1 MRRIATIRT
10 SRTAGRSCVA
20 RWLLAL
26 ALMVPIAFAQTNFD
40 ESPALAELVAA
51 GTIPALEERLP
62 DNPLVLEPIEE
73 IGEYGGAY
81 QLITRR
87 GDWSML
93 ARNIAYENL
102 VAWNRDWTQVIP
114 NVAESYDV
122 NDDATEYVF
131 HLRPGLKWSDGVP
144 FTSDDIMFWYEDIL
158 MDRDITPVVSDT
170 FESGGEPGVVERI
183 DDYTV
188 RITFAEPNGFFL
200 QYLASLHGPLWGMT
214 NYPRHYLEAY
224 HPRYADDA
232 DARAAERGYGSAVGF
247 LQTFTNL
254 SSRFDFG
261 GAPVLWPWTY
271 DTTNPWDGSQVVLE
285 RNPYYW
291 KVDPAGQQLPYMDRA
306 VFQILDDVEAIRL
319 RMMNGEFD
327 FGNRYLELDLKPVF
341 FDNKERGD
349 FHFVDTYSA
358 HNNVIAIALNLTHED
373 PVLREI
379 FQNKDFRIGLSHAI
393 DREEIIDLVFV
404 GQSEPWQLA
413 PPPGSPVNSE
423 RLATQYLAFDLD
435 LANEHLDR
443 AGLTERDAQG
453 FRLRPDG
460 RRITFGIN
468 TVEGRQIHFIDILEM
483 VSRQWRDV
491 GIDMNVNVMER
502 GLFYERR
509 DVNLHDGAVWNGD
522 GGRDAMLEPRWYFPF
537 SNESMFAI
545 PWAQWWRGNP
555 DAPEPPEA
563 ARRQMDLYDTLRGT
577 ADPDEQIRLMEEI
590 LEIAADEFYAFGI
603 ALPPTGMGI
612 ASNRLGN
619 TPTEMPDAWL
629 WPTPGPTNPEQ
640 FFVRAR

>member
-1 MRRIATIRT
+1 MLP
-10 SRTAGRSCVA
+10 G
-20 RWLLAL
+20 AL
-26 ALMVPIAFAQTNFD
+26 AQG
-40 ESPALAELVAA
+40 ALLEAPGLSERVEA
-51 GTIPALEERLP
+51 GALPPVGERLP
-62 DNPLVLEPIEE
+62 ENPRVLEPIEE
-73 IGEYGGAY
+73 IGEFGGTY
-81 QLITRR
+81 RLITRR

-102 VAWNRDWTQVIP
+102 VAWNHDWTAIIP
-114 NVAESYDV
+114 NVAESYDA
-122 NDDATEYVF
+122 NDDATEYTF
-131 HLRPGLKWSDGVP
+131 HLRRGLRWSDGEP
-144 FTSDDIMFWYEDIL
+144 FTSSDIMFWYEDIL
-158 MDRDITPVVSDT
+158 MDRDLTPVVSDT
-170 FESGGEPGVVERI
+170 FQSGGEPGVVEAL
-183 DDYTV
+183 DEYTV
-188 RITFAEPNGFFL
+188 RITFAEPHGFFL

-214 NYPRHYLEAY
+214 NYPRHYLEQY

-232 DARAAERGYGSAVGF
+232 AARAAERGFATAVEF

-254 SSRFDFG
+254 SSRFEFG

-271 DTTNPWDGSQVVLE
+271 DMTNPWDGAQIVLE

-291 KVDPAGQQLPYMDRA
+291 KVDPEGQQLPYLDR
-306 VFQILDDVEAIRL
+306 VTFQILDDVEAIRL
-319 RMMNGEFD
+319 RMLNGEFD

-341 FDNKERGD
+341 FDNKDRGNYR
-349 FHFVDTYSA
+349 FVDTHSA
-358 HNNVIAIALNLTHED
+358 HNNAIAIALNLTHED

-393 DREEIIDLVFV
+393 NRQEIIDLVFV
-404 GQSEPWQLA
+404 GQTEPWQLA
-413 PPPGSPVNSE
+413 PPPGSAAFSE
-423 RLATQYLAFDLD
+423 RLATQYLEFDLD
-435 LANEHLDR
+435 LANEHLDA

-453 FRLRPDG
+453 YRLRPDG

-468 TVEGRQIHFIDILEM
+468 TVQGRQIHFIDILEM
-483 VSRQWRDV
+483 ISMQWREV

-545 PWAQWWRGNP
+545 PWAQWWRGVP
-555 DAPEPPEA
+555 DSPEPHEA

-577 ADPDEQIRLMEEI
+577 ADPEEQVSLMEAI

-603 ALPPTGMGI
+603 ALPPTGFGI

-619 TPTEMPDAWL
+619 TPTAMPDAWL

-640 FFVRAR
+640 FFVRER